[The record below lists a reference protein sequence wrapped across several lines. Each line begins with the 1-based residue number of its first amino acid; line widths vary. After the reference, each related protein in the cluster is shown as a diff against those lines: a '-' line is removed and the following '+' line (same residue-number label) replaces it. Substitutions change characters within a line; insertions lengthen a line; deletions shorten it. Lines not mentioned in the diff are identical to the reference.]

1 MATILIIEDEI
12 TTVKII
18 KKELEKNQF
27 SVIYA
32 DDAYRGAELALK
44 EKPDLIIL
52 DMMLPAGGG
61 LTVLKRVKMG
71 SKTRDIPVI
80 ALTGVQDDDFK
91 KKAIEKGVDIYLK
104 KPYDP
109 ETLLDSINKLI

>member
-18 KKELEKNQF
+18 KKELERNNF
-27 SVIYA
+27 NVIYA
-32 DDAYRGAELALK
+32 DDAYRGAELAIK

-61 LTVLKRVKMG
+61 LAVLNRVKMG
-71 SKTRDIPVI
+71 FKTRDIPII
-80 ALTGVQDDDFK
+80 ALTGVMDDDFK
-91 KKAIEKGVDIYLK
+91 KKAMDKGVNIYLK

-109 ETLLDSINKLI
+109 ATLLDSIRELI